1 MKKNYDPVPQ
11 WWFYT
16 LLLVNIALALV
27 ACEGF
32 GQQLQLPYWGV
43 LLAVGL
49 ALFFMLPVG
58 IITATT
64 NTVCL
69 SNTNEA
75 QLVELFGQNK
85 YDHWNL
91 LCAASRIECHNG
103 AHNRVH
109 VPRKTTCKYHIQN
122 VWYDE
127 LVTGTD
133 VSGGFQ
139 ARPLHEN
146 PPKVDVYGSGEL
158 ISLTTLF
165 SLICSATRLR

>member
-85 YDHWNL
+85 YDH
-91 LCAASRIECHNG
+91 
-103 AHNRVH
+103 
-109 VPRKTTCKYHIQN
+109 
-122 VWYDE
+122 
-127 LVTGTD
+127 
-133 VSGGFQ
+133 
-139 ARPLHEN
+139 
-146 PPKVDVYGSGEL
+146 
-158 ISLTTLF
+158 
-165 SLICSATRLR
+165 